1 MGLVVHGMWDLPNP
15 GVKPMS
21 PDWQVD
27 SLPLSHQEV
36 LMVLVCVSLMISN
49 IDFFFLLAPVGYL
62 YIFSGKMSVQIVCL
76 FFYLIFGFFLSL
88 SCMNCLYIL
97 NINPLSIISFANI
110 FFQLVGCLFILS
122 VVSFAVQKLLT

>member
-49 IDFFFLLAPVGYL
+49 IDFFFFACTCWLSVYLLREN
-62 YIFSGKMSVQIVCL
+62 VC
-76 FFYLIFGFFLSL
+76 SD
-88 SCMNCLYIL
+88 S
-97 NINPLSIISFANI
+97 
-110 FFQLVGCLFILS
+110 LFIFLFDFW
-122 VVSFAVQKLLT
+122 VFFVIELYELLIYFEY